1 MKTVKVTL
9 KFEVL
14 VQVADNDADCADY
27 VADEAVESMV
37 AAIGDHAQGPKT
49 GARIV
54 LSSFDDMEFERVA

>member
-14 VQVADNDADCADY
+14 VQVADN
-27 VADEAVESMV
+27 EAVESMV